1 MRGSDFV
8 HARASRA
15 LVRLHLPMLGRTLL
29 ALVVLLSACRT
40 ASPRPNDSDA
50 ARTKTTISVENQD
63 FPDMTVYAVQNGQR
77 VRLGIAP
84 GHATTV
90 LEIPSYLIVA
100 GAELQFVCDPIGGS
114 RLPVSERINVYPGDQ
129 LVLIVSGGG

>member
-15 LVRLHLPMLGRTLL
+15 LVRLHLPMLARTLL
-29 ALVVLLSACRT
+29 ALGVLLSACRT
-40 ASPRPNDSDA
+40 TSLRPNDSDA

-114 RLPVSERINVYPGDQ
+114 RTPVSERIIVYPGDQ